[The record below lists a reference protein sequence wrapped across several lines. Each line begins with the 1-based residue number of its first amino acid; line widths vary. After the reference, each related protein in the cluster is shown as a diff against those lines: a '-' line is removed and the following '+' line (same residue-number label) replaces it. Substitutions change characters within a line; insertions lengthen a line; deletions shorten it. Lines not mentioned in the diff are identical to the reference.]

1 MLDFIEPIEK
11 FQLEY
16 LRVYFMLE
24 QVETLTNSLGI
35 EGAEMFNI
43 FHSLFV
49 GYKLMEFRMKVKAEG
64 GVNMEEHK
72 KNESFSKEGNGVSF
86 GGGRVPFNQH

>member
-1 MLDFIEPIEK
+1 M
-11 FQLEY
+11 
-16 LRVYFMLE
+16 
-24 QVETLTNSLGI
+24 TNSLGI

-49 GYKLMEFRMKVKAEG
+49 GYKLMECRMKVKAEG
-64 GVNMEEHK
+64 DVNMEEHK